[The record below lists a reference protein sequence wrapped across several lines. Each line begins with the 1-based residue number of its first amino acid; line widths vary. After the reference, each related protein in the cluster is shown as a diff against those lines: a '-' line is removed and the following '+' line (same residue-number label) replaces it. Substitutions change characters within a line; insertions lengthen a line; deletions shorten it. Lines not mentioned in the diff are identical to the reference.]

1 MCVKILP
8 AGVYTLCA
16 VPKNIRGGRRVSL
29 ELEPH
34 RAVSRV
40 SARNQTRT
48 LEEQLELLAEPSLQP
63 LYRFLCTVPRILF
76 VLSSHSCYSS
86 LPKSRPFGEMWS
98 PFHTS
103 NLPIAT

>member
-1 MCVKILP
+1 MAPLPSLYSFFFFNIYFYFMCVKILP

-48 LEEQLELLAEPSLQP
+48 LEEQLELLPEPSLQP
-63 LYRFLCTVPRILF
+63 PVPFPLHSSQDTVRLVFPLLLF
-76 VLSSHSCYSS
+76 I
-86 LPKSRPFGEMWS
+86 
-98 PFHTS
+98 TS
-103 NLPIAT
+103 